1 MGGQVGSSWLM
12 LAHFSLLG
20 TSGAPVLAFAA
31 FRCHA
36 WPILV
41 RLGALRDRFWRVPG
55 GSGEGFGAPGHYF
68 STFLHAC
75 TLASSKCSECDK
87 TTVLVLGE
95 PQQYAGVPYPIRVLN
110 HDSKS

>member
-1 MGGQVGSSWLM
+1 MRGEVGSSSLM

-20 TSGAPVLAFAA
+20 ASWTRVLAFVA

-36 WPILV
+36 WPVLA
-41 RLGALRDRFWRVPG
+41 RLGALRARFWRVPG
-55 GSGEGFGAPGHYF
+55 GSGEGFGAPVPYF

-87 TTVLVLGE
+87 ATVLVGRE
-95 PQQYAGVPYPIRVLN
+95 P
-110 HDSKS
+110 